1 MSCSNGRPPGSS
13 SSRPA
18 ATGSPCTCAP
28 SSSSKSPSTVSRPAA
43 SIPGGLPCASP
54 ASKAT
59 DPTRGRKRPIPLP
72 PYARCI
78 STRAYPDAERLRPR
92 PCDRLLGDL
101 LLPPFQVGEIPRV
114 AEVQNGPGRDVIR
127 HEQSAHQPHH
137 AGKRVASGI
146 VVGHDHQVTVVR
158 LEVWSIVENAKQLAR
173 HVAHRPIGLATRLHP
188 HDDVTGL
195 RILEPHR
202 AAVLVQVAARGEQPA
217 AHREVE

>member
-18 ATGSPCTCAP
+18 ATGSSCTCAP

-59 DPTRGRKRPIPLP
+59 DPTKGRKRPIPLP

-78 STRAYPDAERLRPR
+78 STRACPDTERSRPH
-92 PCDRLLGDL
+92 PCNRFLGDL
-101 LLPPFQVGEIPRV
+101 LLPPFQVGEIPGV
-114 AEVQNGPGRDVIR
+114 AAVQHGPGGDVVR

-137 AGKRVASGI
+137 TGEGVRRGV
-146 VVGHDHQVTVVR
+146 VVGHDHQVAVVR
-158 LEVWSIVENAKQLAR
+158 LEVWSVVE
-173 HVAHRPIGLATRLHP
+173 
-188 HDDVTGL
+188 
-195 RILEPHR
+195 
-202 AAVLVQVAARGEQPA
+202 
-217 AHREVE
+217 

>member
-1 MSCSNGRPPGSS
+1 MSCWNGRPPGSW

-54 ASKAT
+54 GSKAT
-59 DPTRGRKRPIPLP
+59 DPTKGPKRPIPLP

-78 STRAYPDAERLRPR
+78 STRACPDAERSRPR
-92 PCDRLLGDL
+92 LCDRLLGDL

-114 AEVQNGPGRDVIR
+114 AAVQDGPGRDVIR

-137 AGKRVASGI
+137 AGKRVARGI
-146 VVGHDHQVTVVR
+146 FLGHAHQVTVLR
-158 LEVWSIVENAKQLAR
+158 LEVCSV
-173 HVAHRPIGLATRLHP
+173 
-188 HDDVTGL
+188 
-195 RILEPHR
+195 
-202 AAVLVQVAARGEQPA
+202 VQTP
-217 AHREVE
+217 